1 MHEVIDRRRAGRSA
15 VNGRMI
21 CRVLGVLVLIEV
33 LMFVACAGV
42 AWLYG
47 EAEVDAFLWT
57 ALAATGCAGVL
68 LAASRGADRRLGKR
82 DGYCIASLT
91 WVLFT
96 ALGMLPFLLCGSVET
111 AGEAFFETMSGFTTT
126 GATILDDIDHEPHAI
141 LFWRALT
148 HWIGGLGIVLFA
160 IAVLP
165 FFGEGSLQLFS
176 GEAVGVTHDK
186 IHSKV
191 NVMARLLWSIYLG
204 LTVTCLLLL
213 RVGGMGWFDALCHS
227 MATVSTGGFSTRQ
240 ASVAAWQSP
249 FIEYVI
255 AVFMILSA
263 INFSLYFSALKGR
276 PGKIWRDEETRWFLT
291 SILVVT
297 GVIAATLVWQ
307 RGYDVEHALRSAL
320 FQVASLHTS
329 TGFGTDDYMQWPPL
343 TWILLVYAMLAGG
356 CTGSTS
362 GGIKALR
369 LVILA
374 KSIRNHLRRMLHP
387 NAVLPVRV
395 NRQAVPQGVVLT
407 VGIFVICYLLC
418 IFIGWLGLVVAGVE
432 LTDAFGVAISSMGN
446 AGMALGNFGPAY
458 SWSALPEAGKW
469 ISSALMLVGRLEMFA
484 IMLMFYSA
492 FWRKH

>member
-47 EAEVDAFLWT
+47 EAEADAFLWT

-126 GATILDDIDHEPHAI
+126 GATILDDIDSEPHAI

-160 IAVLP
+160 LAVLP
-165 FFGEGSLQLFS
+165 IFGEGSLQLFS

-191 NVMARLLWSIYLG
+191 K
-204 LTVTCLLLL
+204 
-213 RVGGMGWFDALCHS
+213 FDALCHS
-227 MATVSTGGFSTRQ
+227 MATVATGGVSTRQ

-255 AVFMILSA
+255 AAGMLLSA

-276 PGKIWRDEETRWFLT
+276 PGKVWRDEETRWFLT
-291 SILVVT
+291 SVAVVT
-297 GVIAATLVWQ
+297 AVIAAMLVWQ
-307 RGYDVEHALRSAL
+307 RDYGVEQAFRSAL

-374 KSIRNHLRRMLHP
+374 KAIRNHLRRMLHP

-395 NRQAVPQGVVLT
+395 NRQAVSQSVVLT

-418 IFIGWLGLVVAGVE
+418 IFVGWLGLVATGVE
-432 LTDAFGVAISSMGN
+432 LTDAFGVAVSSMGN

>member
-68 LAASRGADRRLGKR
+68 LAASRAADRRLGKR
-82 DGYCIASLT
+82 DGYCIAWLT

-160 IAVLP
+160 LAVLP
-165 FFGEGSLQLFS
+165 IFGEGSLQLFS

-204 LTVTCLLLL
+204 LTVACIALL
-213 RVGGMGWFDALCHS
+213 RVGGMGWFDAVCHS
-227 MATVSTGGFSTRQ
+227 MATVATGGFSTRQ
-240 ASVAAWQSP
+240 ASIAAWQSP

-255 AVFMILSA
+255 AAGMLLSA

-276 PGKIWRDEETRWFLT
+276 PGKVWRDEETRWFLT
-291 SILVVT
+291 SVAVVT
-297 GVIAATLVWQ
+297 AVIAAMLVWQ
-307 RGYDVEHALRSAL
+307 RDYGVEQAFRSAL

-374 KSIRNHLRRMLHP
+374 KAIRNHLRRMLHP

-395 NRQAVPQGVVLT
+395 NRQAVSQSVVLT

-418 IFIGWLGLVVAGVE
+418 IFVGWLGLVATGVE
-432 LTDAFGVAISSMGN
+432 LTDAFGVAVSSMGN

>member
-160 IAVLP
+160 LAVLP
-165 FFGEGSLQLFS
+165 IFGEGSLQLFS

-374 KSIRNHLRRMLHP
+374 KSIRNHFRRMLHP
-387 NAVLPVRV
+387 NAVLPVRI

>member
-126 GATILDDIDHEPHAI
+126 GATILDDIDREPHAI

>member
-160 IAVLP
+160 LAVLP
-165 FFGEGSLQLFS
+165 IFGEGSLQLFS

-387 NAVLPVRV
+387 NAVLPVRI

>member
-160 IAVLP
+160 LAVLP
-165 FFGEGSLQLFS
+165 IFGEGSLQLFS

>member
-160 IAVLP
+160 LAVLP
-165 FFGEGSLQLFS
+165 IFGEGSLQLFS

-418 IFIGWLGLVVAGVE
+418 IFAGWFGLVIAGVE

>member
-160 IAVLP
+160 LAVLP
-165 FFGEGSLQLFS
+165 IFGEGSLQLFS

-343 TWILLVYAMLAGG
+343 TWMLLVYAMLAGG

-418 IFIGWLGLVVAGVE
+418 IFAGWFGLVIAGVE

>member
-160 IAVLP
+160 LAVLP
-165 FFGEGSLQLFS
+165 IFGEGSLQLFS

-204 LTVTCLLLL
+204 LTVACIALL
-213 RVGGMGWFDALCHS
+213 RVGGMGWFDAVCHS
-227 MATVSTGGFSTRQ
+227 MATVATGGFSTRQ
-240 ASVAAWQSP
+240 ASIAAWQSP
-249 FIEYVI
+249 FIEYVV
-255 AVFMILSA
+255 AVFMMLSA
-263 INFSLYFSALKGR
+263 VNFSLYFSMLKGR
-276 PGKIWRDEETRWFLT
+276 PGKIWHDEETRWFLG
-291 SILVVT
+291 SILMVT
-297 GVIAATLVWQ
+297 GAIACALVWQ
-307 RGYDVEHALRSAL
+307 RGYDVEHAFRSAL

-329 TGFGTDDYMQWPPL
+329 TGFGTDDYMHWPPF

-374 KSIRNHLRRMLHP
+374 KAIRNHLRRMLHP

-395 NRQAVPQGVVLT
+395 NRQAVSQSVVLT

-432 LTDAFGVAISSMGN
+432 LIDAFGVAISSMGN

>member
-1 MHEVIDRRRAGRSA
+1 MQY
-15 VNGRMI
+15 
-21 CRVLGVLVLIEV
+21 L
-33 LMFVACAGV
+33 
-42 AWLYG
+42 W
-47 EAEVDAFLWT
+47 AFL
-57 ALAATGCAGVL
+57 
-68 LAASRGADRRLGKR
+68 
-82 DGYCIASLT
+82 
-91 WVLFT
+91 
-96 ALGMLPFLLCGSVET
+96 
-111 AGEAFFETMSGFTTT
+111 
-126 GATILDDIDHEPHAI
+126 
-141 LFWRALT
+141 
-148 HWIGGLGIVLFA
+148 IGGAFCVVG
-160 IAVLP
+160 
-165 FFGEGSLQLFS
+165 QLLIDYTKLTP
-176 GEAVGVTHDK
+176 ARILVG
-186 IHSKV
+186 
-191 NVMARLLWSIYLG
+191 
-204 LTVTCLLLL
+204 
-213 RVGGMGWFDALCHS
+213 
-227 MATVSTGGFSTRQ
+227 
-240 ASVAAWQSP
+240 
-249 FIEYVI
+249 
-255 AVFMILSA
+255 
-263 INFSLYFSALKGR
+263 
-276 PGKIWRDEETRWFLT
+276 
-291 SILVVT
+291 LVVT

-418 IFIGWLGLVVAGVE
+418 IFAGWFGLVIAGVE

>member
-160 IAVLP
+160 LAVLP
-165 FFGEGSLQLFS
+165 IFGEGSLQLFS

-204 LTVTCLLLL
+204 LTVVLVVLL

>member
-47 EAEVDAFLWT
+47 EAEMDAFLWT

-160 IAVLP
+160 LAVLP
-165 FFGEGSLQLFS
+165 IFGEGSLQLFS